1 MKKCILFLALVL
13 IVFCNLQAQDE
24 AKYQQLITEAEKLYD
39 QKEFKNSAAKYTEA
53 FVALGNKGYINDRY
67 NAACSYA
74 LSNQI
79 DSAFVQLL
87 KIGNGGH
94 YTNYKH
100 LLRDTD
106 LSSLYEDPRWEE
118 VKKYVKANKEK
129 QEENYDKPL
138 VAKLEEIYD
147 EDQGPRRKIA
157 AIEKEHGWESPQMKE
172 LWKEIEVKDSINL
185 IKIMEILDERGW
197 LGADVIGGQGNQTLF
212 LVIQHAPLEVQKKY
226 LPMMRE
232 AVKKGNAR
240 SRSLALLEDR
250 VALRQG
256 GRQLYGSQV
265 GRDQETGEYYVLPL
279 DDPMNVDKRR
289 AEMGLGLLQDYVGRW
304 GITWDPEAY
313 LKELPAIEEKQK
325 KK

>member
-1 MKKCILFLALVL
+1 MLFLVLAL
-13 IVFCNLQAQDE
+13 IAFSNLQAQDE
-24 AKYQQLITEAEKLYD
+24 AKYRELIGEAEKLYD
-39 QKEFKNSAAKYTEA
+39 QKEFEDSATKYAEA

-74 LSNQI
+74 LSNQV

-87 KIGNGGH
+87 KIGKGGH
-94 YTNYKH
+94 YTNYNH

-118 VKKYVKANKEK
+118 VKKHVKANKEK

-138 VAKLEEIYD
+138 VAKLEAIYD
-147 EDQGPRRKIA
+147 EDQGPRRKIS

-172 LWKEIEVKDSINL
+172 LWKEIEIKDSINL

-197 LGADVIGGQGNQTLF
+197 LGADIIGGQGNQTLF
-212 LVIQHAPLEVQKKY
+212 LVIQHAPLEIQQKY

-232 AVKKGNAR
+232 AVEKGNA
-240 SRSLALLEDR
+240 SARSLALLEDR

-279 DDPMNVDKRR
+279 DDPLNVDKRR

-304 GITWDPEAY
+304 GITWDPEVY